1 MLPEGS
7 IDARRIWKRFRADQ
21 QQRALR
27 DQVSNI
33 GARLRRGRGG
43 WRWAL
48 RDVDLVA
55 EPGEAIGIFGPNG
68 SGKSTF
74 LKILTGVM
82 YPYAGHLEVSGRVG
96 ALIEVRAGIHP
107 QLTGRENIFLYGT
120 LLGLNRRDVARR
132 FDQIVEFAQLED
144 AVDRQTKFYSSGMQM
159 RLGFAV
165 ASHLDPA
172 VLLVDEI
179 LAVGDTSFQQR
190 CVERM
195 NTALAEGTTLV
206 FVSHD
211 LAAFEAVAR
220 RGIWLDQGVVQADGP
235 IRETLAKYRQSVE
248 ETAELSEVAGVV
260 RVLKVEVSADDG
272 DMVRTQQPVA
282 FTLTFDSPRNC
293 AGALCLGISEGPAT
307 PIILLRFDANL
318 PPGQS
323 EVRCSIP
330 SLPLPRG
337 RYFLWTGLMRR
348 KGDLF
353 PWHPS
358 AHFDVSGPDL
368 DAVPGG
374 ILRLSPVH
382 VDAQWEFSRL

>member
-248 ETAELSEVAGVV
+248 ETAELGQVAGVV
-260 RVLKVEVSADDG
+260 RVLKVEVSGGDG

-293 AGALCLGISEGPAT
+293 AGALCLGISDGPAT

-353 PWHPS
+353 PWHPA